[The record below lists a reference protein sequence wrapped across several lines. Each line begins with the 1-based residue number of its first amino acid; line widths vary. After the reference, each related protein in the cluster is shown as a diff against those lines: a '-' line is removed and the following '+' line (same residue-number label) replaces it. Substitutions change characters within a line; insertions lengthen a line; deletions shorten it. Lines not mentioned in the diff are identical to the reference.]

1 MLKSCVNFLTSLR
14 LTIVCL
20 GLAVILVFVGTLAE
34 VKMGLY
40 QAQAEIF
47 RSFLV
52 YWTPAGTHVR
62 IPVFPGGWLI
72 GLALLVNLLAAHIK
86 RFRFERKKTGI
97 LLIHGGLIFLLLG
110 QFVTEIFQIESTMR
124 LPVGGSSN
132 YTEDSRKIELAIA
145 DVTDP
150 ARNHVVAIPQALLV
164 PGAEIH
170 PPGLPFALRV
180 KNYFPNSRLT
190 FPMDKDEKLQAAHGT
205 GQRLLLGA
213 APIVKT
219 MDDEDKPAALV
230 EVVDNNVSLGDWTLS
245 LWFSK
250 AHWVGLLYD
259 EMTNVE
265 SQLNVKFGVLPG
277 DTQGFVLGSRTY
289 EMALRPVRY
298 YKPYRISLL
307 EFKHDT
313 YAGTD
318 IPSNFSSKIHLSDP
332 AKGED
337 RDVLIKM
344 NAPLRYGG
352 ETFYQAS
359 FEEGDRVSILQV
371 VRNPASITPY
381 VACSL
386 VALGLVVQFLTHLLS
401 FAKKR
406 AQQLQSPARPAAP
419 KEKLQPAL
427 AGKRS
432 DP

>member
-1 MLKSCVNFLTSLR
+1 
-14 LTIVCL
+14 
-20 GLAVILVFVGTLAE
+20 
-34 VKMGLY
+34 
-40 QAQAEIF
+40 
-47 RSFLV
+47 
-52 YWTPAGTHVR
+52 
-62 IPVFPGGWLI
+62 
-72 GLALLVNLLAAHIK
+72 
-86 RFRFERKKTGI
+86 
-97 LLIHGGLIFLLLG
+97 
-110 QFVTEIFQIESTMR
+110 
-124 LPVGGSSN
+124 
-132 YTEDSRKIELAIA
+132 
-145 DVTDP
+145 
-150 ARNHVVAIPQALLV
+150 
-164 PGAEIH
+164 
-170 PPGLPFALRV
+170 
-180 KNYFPNSRLT
+180 
-190 FPMDKDEKLQAAHGT
+190 
-205 GQRLLLGA
+205 
-213 APIVKT
+213 
-219 MDDEDKPAALV
+219 
-230 EVVDNNVSLGDWTLS
+230 
-245 LWFSK
+245 
-250 AHWVGLLYD
+250 
-259 EMTNVE
+259 MTNVE